1 LSNEDRLWLEN
12 ADIQQAMSVIRASSK
27 KEGEIHPDDNLE
39 LDVGLDSM
47 ERVELVVALE
57 GALGAHVEDSEL
69 ANVYS
74 VRELVNVLLQHRDAA
89 ASGPRRSGWESVFA
103 VETSDEEVKTT
114 LNSSR
119 WTTTFWFVAARLARY
134 LCQVLYRIQVSGIE
148 KLPQNQPFIFSP
160 NHQSFMDAP
169 LIMSYFPFRIFRKMF
184 YVGTS
189 EIFGKGIWRAIGR
202 SMRLVPIDPDANLVS
217 AMRAGAYGLRRGE
230 ALVLYPEGERSI
242 SGEPRAFKK
251 GAAILATHLQVPIV
265 PVAIDGFE
273 RAWGRGRG
281 IRLFQTLQIRVG
293 EPIEPPP
300 ATNASEK
307 TYDSLTQ
314 QLRQKVMEMWLDL
327 HGDRQVKPELVD
339 TRS

>member
-1 LSNEDRLWLEN
+1 
-12 ADIQQAMSVIRASSK
+12 
-27 KEGEIHPDDNLE
+27 
-39 LDVGLDSM
+39 M

-69 ANVYS
+69 GNVYS
-74 VRELVNVLLQHRDAA
+74 VRELVNVLLQYRDVA
-89 ASGPRRSGWESVFA
+89 ASSPRRSGWESVFA

-114 LNSSR
+114 LNSGR
-119 WTTTFWFVAARLARY
+119 WTTIFWFVAARLARY

-189 EIFGKGIWRAIGR
+189 EIFGKGIRRRIGH
-202 SMRLVPIDPDANLVS
+202 SLRLIAIDPDANLVS

-242 SGEPRAFKK
+242 SGEPRSFKK

-281 IRLFQTLQIRVG
+281 IRLFQKLQIRVG

-307 TYDSLTQ
+307 TYDTLTQ
-314 QLRQKVMEMWLDL
+314 ELRQKVMEMWLDL
-327 HGDRQVKPELVD
+327 HGSRQVKPELVG